1 MRPGPRDARRND
13 GGATRV
19 VKGQKIL
26 EETYDDMPPRKSSLT
41 QLTSQAKNANRCS
54 DDARWE

>member
-13 GGATRV
+13 GGTTQA

-26 EETYDDMPPRKSSLT
+26 EKTYDDIP
-41 QLTSQAKNANRCS
+41 
-54 DDARWE
+54 